1 MKYLLITASL
11 LFAAELH
18 AQNAL
23 TVHYKTRYHGEEM
36 KDGALT
42 LFVDGKKVH
51 VIKNADPGAKEQQ
64 YLDYTEGVTMQVLHL
79 GDRNVTFKK
88 KTTDYEKP
96 ELLADTATIAG
107 YLCKKAK
114 VIIRSNTVEVWYTNA
129 LNVNGTPA
137 IGTSPDLGLVLK
149 TVRNGELETVAT
161 EVKKGK
167 INPKDLNWPD
177 ATAMGKLVDQANYTR
192 EVIDSRYTTIPV
204 FSKEQVSFG
213 YDKPN
218 PAANQGDVTYHY
230 AGGTVILK
238 KIKLPKY
245 EAGRQL
251 FAELAQYSNGD
262 AYDRTGSVFIIP
274 MDKQRSFLNGLQNGV
289 KDLPV
294 YKEKYQGVV
303 ATDDYLPTMELL
315 RFFTPFGIHHY
326 NERSQIAGY
335 NWADSAVFRQEITE
349 LQPGMEGDVWIGVF
363 IGNYDKGGHIVS
375 LRLKYYKGDEDG
387 GLQAPGYLQ
396 PVFNTTNLMEMAG
409 QEYGTMFDHDSLTV
423 KVNIPAGVTNLQL
436 RYITTGHGGW
446 GNGDEFVPK
455 LNEIFVDGKRVY
467 HFVPWRTDCGTYRLL
482 NPSSGNFSNGLSSSD
497 LSRSNWCPGSLTP
510 AVYIPLPDLAPGVHE
525 FKVAIPLG
533 KREGTAFSAWNVSG
547 VLMGEKK

>member
-1 MKYLLITASL
+1 MKYLIIAASL
-11 LFAAELH
+11 LFTTEIH

-23 TVHYKTRYHGEEM
+23 TVHYKVRYHGEEL
-36 KDGALT
+36 KKNAST
-42 LFVDGKKVH
+42 LFIDGNKVH
-51 VIKNADPGAKEQQ
+51 ITNDEDRNAREQQ
-64 YLDYTEGVTMQVLHL
+64 YIDYSENVTMQVLRL
-79 GDRNVTFKK
+79 DGSAVTFKK
-88 KTTDYEKP
+88 KIEDYEKP
-96 ELLADTATIAG
+96 ELLPDTATIAG

-129 LNVNGTPA
+129 LNVKGTPGL
-137 IGTSPDLGLVLK
+137 GTAPGLGLVLK
-149 TVRNGELETVAT
+149 TVRNGEMEVVAT

-177 ATAMGKLVDQANYTR
+177 AGTMGKLVDQANYTR

-238 KIKLPKY
+238 KVKLPKY
-245 EAGRQL
+245 EPGRQL
-251 FAELAQYSNGD
+251 FVELAQYSNGD
-262 AYDRTGSVFIIP
+262 AYDRTGSVFMIP
-274 MDKQRSFLNGLQNGV
+274 MNKQRSFLNGLQNGV

-349 LQPGMEGDVWIGVF
+349 LQPGMEGDVWLGVF

-375 LRLKYYKGDEDG
+375 LRLKYFKGNEDE
-387 GLQAPGYLQ
+387 GLHAPAYLQ
-396 PVFNTTNLMEMAG
+396 PIFNTTNVMEMAG

-423 KVNIPAGVTNLQL
+423 KVNIPEGVTNLQL

>member
-1 MKYLLITASL
+1 MKYLFIAACL
-11 LFAAELH
+11 LFAAEIH

-23 TVHYKTRYHGEEM
+23 TVHYKVRYHGEEM
-36 KDGALT
+36 KDAAST
-42 LFVDGKKVH
+42 LFIDGKKTH
-51 VIKNADPGAKEQQ
+51 VIKDTDAGAKEQQ
-64 YLDYTEGVTMQVLHL
+64 YIDYTDNITMQVLRL
-79 GDRNVTFKK
+79 EGRAVTFKK
-88 KTTDYEKP
+88 KIEDYEKP
-96 ELLADTATIAG
+96 ELLSDTATIAG

-129 LNVNGTPA
+129 LNVKGTPA
-137 IGTSPDLGLVLK
+137 LGVTPGLGLVLK
-149 TVRNGELETVAT
+149 TVRNGEMEVVAT

-177 ATAMGKLVDQANYTR
+177 ATAMGTLVDQANYSR

-218 PAANQGDVTYHY
+218 PAADQRDVTYHY
-230 AGGTVILK
+230 AGGTVVLK
-238 KIKLPKY
+238 KVKLPKY
-245 EAGRQL
+245 EPGRQL

-262 AYDRTGSVFIIP
+262 AYDRTGSVFMIP
-274 MDKQRSFLNGLQNGV
+274 VDKQRSFLNGLQNGV

-303 ATDDYLPTMELL
+303 ATDDYQPTMELL

-349 LQPGMEGDVWIGVF
+349 LQSRMEGDVWLGVF

-375 LRLKYYKGDEDG
+375 LRLKYFKGDDDG
-387 GLQAPGYLQ
+387 GLQTPDYLQ
-396 PVFNTTNLMEMAG
+396 PIFNTTNLMEMAG

-423 KVNIPAGVTNLQL
+423 KVNIPEGVKNLQL

-525 FKVAIPLG
+525 FKIAIPLG
-533 KREGTAFSAWNVSG
+533 QREGTAFSAWNVSG

>member
-1 MKYLLITASL
+1 MKYLFIAASL
-11 LFAAELH
+11 LFAAEIH

-23 TVHYKTRYHGEEM
+23 TVHYKVRYHGEEM
-36 KDGALT
+36 KDAAST
-42 LFVDGKKVH
+42 LFIDGKKTH
-51 VIKNADPGAKEQQ
+51 AIKDTDAAAKEQQ
-64 YLDYTEGVTMQVLHL
+64 YIDYTENITMQVLRL
-79 GDRNVTFKK
+79 EGRAVTFKK
-88 KTTDYEKP
+88 KIEDYEKP
-96 ELLADTATIAG
+96 ELLPDTATIAG

-129 LNVNGTPA
+129 LNVKGSPALGVTP
-137 IGTSPDLGLVLK
+137 GLGLVLR
-149 TVRNGELETVAT
+149 TVRNGEMEVVAT
-161 EVKKGK
+161 EVKKSK

-177 ATAMGKLVDQANYTR
+177 ATAMGTLVDQATYSR

-213 YDKPN
+213 FDKPN
-218 PAANQGDVTYHY
+218 PPADQRDVTYHY
-230 AGGTVILK
+230 AGGTVVLK
-238 KIKLPKY
+238 KVKLPKY
-245 EAGRQL
+245 EPGRQL

-262 AYDRTGSVFIIP
+262 AYDRTGSVFMIP
-274 MDKQRSFLNGLQNGV
+274 VDKQRSFLNGLQNGV

-303 ATDDYLPTMELL
+303 ATDDYQPTLELL

-349 LQPGMEGDVWIGVF
+349 LQSRMEGDVWLGVF

-375 LRLKYYKGDEDG
+375 LRLKYFKGDDDG
-387 GLQAPGYLQ
+387 GLQTPDYLQ
-396 PVFNTTNLMEMAG
+396 PIFNTTNLMEMAG

-423 KVNIPAGVTNLQL
+423 KVNIPEGVKNLQL

>member
-1 MKYLLITASL
+1 MKYLFIAASL
-11 LFAAELH
+11 LFAADLH
-18 AQNAL
+18 AQNAV
-23 TVHYKTRYHGEEM
+23 TVHYKVRYHGEEL
-36 KDGALT
+36 KKNAST
-42 LFVDGKKVH
+42 LFIDGPKAH
-51 VIKNADPGAKEQQ
+51 IINDEDRNAREQQ
-64 YLDYTEGVTMQVLHL
+64 YFDFGENVTLQVLRL
-79 GDRNVTFKK
+79 EGRSVTFRKK
-88 KTTDYEKP
+88 IEDYEKP
-96 ELLADTATIAG
+96 ELLPDTATIAG

-114 VIIRSNTVEVWYTNA
+114 VIVRSNTVEVWYTNA
-129 LNVNGTPA
+129 LHVKGSPGLGIAPA
-137 IGTSPDLGLVLK
+137 LGLVLK
-149 TVRNGELETVAT
+149 TVRNGEMEVVAT

-167 INPKDLNWPD
+167 ISPKDLNWPD
-177 ATAMGKLVDQANYTR
+177 TTAMGKLVDQANYTR

-204 FSKEQVSFG
+204 FSKEQLSFG

-218 PAANQGDVTYHY
+218 PAADQRDVTYHY

-238 KIKLPKY
+238 KIKLPEY
-245 EAGRQL
+245 VPGRQV

-262 AYDRTGSVFIIP
+262 AYDRTGSVFVIP

-294 YKEKYQGVV
+294 YREKYQGVV
-303 ATDDYLPTMELL
+303 ATDDYLPILELL

-349 LQPGMEGDVWIGVF
+349 LQPGMQGDVWIGVF

-375 LRLKYYKGDEDG
+375 LRLKYFKGDEDE
-387 GLQAPGYLQ
+387 GLRAPGYLE
-396 PVFNTTNLMEMAG
+396 PIFNTTNVMEMAG

-423 KVNIPAGVTNLQL
+423 KVNIPDGVTNLQL

-533 KREGTAFSAWNVSG
+533 KREGSAFSAWNVSG
-547 VLMGEKK
+547 VLMGDKK

>member
-1 MKYLLITASL
+1 MKYLFIAASL
-11 LFAAELH
+11 LFAADLH
-18 AQNAL
+18 AQSAL
-23 TVHYKTRYHGEEM
+23 TVHYKVRYHGEEL
-36 KDGALT
+36 KKNAST
-42 LFVDGKKVH
+42 LFIDGTKAH
-51 VIKNADPGAKEQQ
+51 ITNDEDRNAKEQQ
-64 YLDYTEGVTMQVLHL
+64 YFDYGDNVTLQVLRL
-79 GDRNVTFKK
+79 EGRSVTFRKK
-88 KTTDYEKP
+88 IEDYEKP
-96 ELLADTATIAG
+96 ELLQDTATIAG
-107 YLCKKAK
+107 HLCKKAK

-129 LNVNGTPA
+129 LNVKG
-137 IGTSPDLGLVLK
+137 SPGLGIAPGLGLVLK
-149 TVRNGELETVAT
+149 TVRNGEMEVVAT
-161 EVKKGK
+161 EVKKGR
-167 INPKDLNWPD
+167 INPKELNWPD
-177 ATAMGKLVDQANYTR
+177 ATAMGKQVDQANYTR

-204 FSKEQVSFG
+204 FSKEQLSFG

-218 PAANQGDVTYHY
+218 PAADQRDVTYHY

-238 KIKLPKY
+238 KIKLPEY
-245 EAGRQL
+245 VPGRQV

-262 AYDRTGSVFIIP
+262 AYDRTGSVFVIP

-294 YKEKYQGVV
+294 YREKYQGVV
-303 ATDDYLPTMELL
+303 ATDDYRPILELL

-349 LQPGMEGDVWIGVF
+349 LQPGMQGDVWIGVF

-375 LRLKYYKGDEDG
+375 LRLKYFKGDEDE
-387 GLQAPGYLQ
+387 GLHAPDYLE
-396 PVFNTTNLMEMAG
+396 PIFNTTNVMEMAG

-436 RYITTGHGGW
+436 RYIATGHGGW

-482 NPSSGNFSNGLSSSD
+482 NPSSGNFPNGLSSSD

-533 KREGTAFSAWNVSG
+533 KREGSAFSAWNVSG